1 MSRHAKKR
9 KKKGLSLWAR
19 VVLIALILLAAL
31 LVGIAVLGEKSDG
44 SAEDSGSG
52 EKKNS
57 SIEESSSTE
66 SSSSEK
72 VPGIAF
78 PYELGEGG
86 LAVDSLFQ
94 FTGFN
99 PDCGNQEGENVAGL
113 TVRNQSERHLT
124 SASLEAEMEDGSVFH
139 FEIADLPPGAS
150 VMVFEK
156 DNQSY
161 ELDNVC
167 VNLEGDAE
175 FEDSQPLLADSL
187 TIDVQETAVTLTNRS
202 GGDLNDLV
210 LHCHCLMD
218 EEYFGGLTYTYPI
231 ESIPAGQS
239 VTVQAEDCYLG
250 QAAPVRVSQGS
261 QGE

>member
-1 MSRHAKKR
+1 M
-9 KKKGLSLWAR
+9 
-19 VVLIALILLAAL
+19 VLIALILLAAL
-31 LVGIAVLGEKSDG
+31 LVGITGIGEKIRWIRGGQRKRGEKEFFYRRKRFLGEQFFREG
-44 SAEDSGSG
+44 
-52 EKKNS
+52 
-57 SIEESSSTE
+57 
-66 SSSSEK
+66 
-72 VPGIAF
+72 PGIAF

-175 FEDSQPLLADSL
+175 FENSQPLLADSL

-202 GGDLNDLV
+202 EGDLSDLV

-250 QAAPVRVSQGS
+250 QAAPVRVSQG
-261 QGE
+261 E